1 MLPLVP
7 VIVKVYVPDATFLL
21 VVTVSLDVPEFTTVV
36 GLSFALA
43 NLGSPLSVSVT
54 VPVNPAP
61 AVIVTVYVTVPPLL
75 IVVALVGT
83 AEMVKSPL
91 TTSVTLAV

>member
-21 VVTVSLDVPEFTTVV
+21 VFTVSTEVPEFTTDV
-36 GLSFALA
+36 GLNFALA

-54 VPVNPAP
+54 VPVNPPAP
-61 AVIVTVYVTVPPLL
+61 VMVTVYVTVPPLL
-75 IVVALVGT
+75 IVVAPAGV
-83 AEMVKSPL
+83 AEIVKSPL